1 MDMSPGEIAR
11 AFLLICVGL
20 AILTPVVGI
29 TARIALKPIAELM
42 GRLRE
47 GQSSNQALAMIER
60 RLDLL
65 EREVQSLS
73 SVREEVARL
82 QEAQEFQLRLATEKE
97 GMRSIEGG

>member
-1 MDMSPGEIAR
+1 MDLNPGEIAR

-47 GQSSNQALAMIER
+47 GQNSNQALTMMER

-65 EREVQSLS
+65 EREVQTLS
-73 SVREEVARL
+73 NMREDVMRL

-97 GMRSIEGG
+97 GMRSIEGR